1 MIEPVSVPIL
11 LDVDLS
17 IEDLELD
24 TDLSTEDYG
33 LDLETAIHVIHTDG
47 EKFDG
52 PYVVI
57 PEFESQNLETKNK
70 LLQDDVLVEAIAVS
84 RVSNLSGGT
93 TVYIGGIF
101 NG

>member
-17 IEDLELD
+17 PQEYFLDVDIGDEYNLDIE
-24 TDLSTEDYG
+24 TSINV
-33 LDLETAIHVIHTDG
+33 IHVGGDPYG
-47 EKFDG
+47 G
-52 PYVVI
+52 PYI
-57 PEFESQNLETKNK
+57 IKPEFDNQSLETKNK
-70 LLQDDVLVEAIAVS
+70 LMQDNVFVEAIAVS

-93 TVYIGGIF
+93 TVYIGGKF